1 MIHSFD
7 LHGTI
12 GAETSGNGNAAG
24 ASGIWK
30 KIRFCGICG
39 NPYSLNGTC

>member
-1 MIHSFD
+1 MIRSLD

-12 GAETSGNGNAAG
+12 GTGTSGNGNAAG

-30 KIRFCGICG
+30 KIRFGGSCG